1 MEVRSNGEAA
11 PEFAARHMYHP
22 TEASRI
28 IRSAAELKGLGP
40 EWSAQAF
47 PAAEPE
53 AEGDPLSELAAAVAD
68 LAQRVEAL
76 ELGVTTFPAKR
87 KK

>member
-1 MEVRSNGEAA
+1 
-11 PEFAARHMYHP
+11 MYHP

-28 IRSAAELKGLGP
+28 VRTAEELRALGS
-40 EWSAQAF
+40 EWSSKAF
-47 PAAEPE
+47 PAPIPEPE
-53 AEGDPLSELAAAVAD
+53 LDRVDELAVVVAD
-68 LAQRVEAL
+68 LTERVEAL

>member
-1 MEVRSNGEAA
+1 MRQETAKTEAA

-28 IRSAAELKGLGP
+28 VRTAEELRALGP
-40 EWSAQAF
+40 EWSSKAF
-47 PAAEPE
+47 PAPEVEAEP
-53 AEGDPLSELAAAVAD
+53 DLLNLLAGAVAD
-68 LAQRVEAL
+68 LTIRVEAL
-76 ELGVTTFPAKR
+76 ETAAKR